1 MYVKSAGYVPV
12 RLNEKTPDRIR
23 RENKKSPPFSKG
35 MALLN
40 GGLYILLWGASCSG
54 RRAGLHGQNLLLF
67 VVLGR
72 WMLYN
77 DFEQKICGGRQIVM
91 PHIKPRDVLL

>member
-12 RLNEKTPDRIR
+12 RLDEKTPDRIG

-35 MALLN
+35 VALLN

-54 RRAGLHGQNLLLF
+54 RRAGFHGQNLLLF
-67 VVLGR
+67 VVLGW
-72 WMLYN
+72 WMMYN
-77 DFEQKICGGRQIVM
+77 CFEPKTCGGRQRMM
-91 PHIKPRDVLL
+91 PHIKPKDVLL